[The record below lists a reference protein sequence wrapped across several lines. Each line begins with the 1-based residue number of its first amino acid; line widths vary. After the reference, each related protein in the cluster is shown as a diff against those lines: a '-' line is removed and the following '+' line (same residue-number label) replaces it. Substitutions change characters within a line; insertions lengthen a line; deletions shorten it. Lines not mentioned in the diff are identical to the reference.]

1 MADWTAYLRWR
12 PAFAEAMD
20 ARLAESRPGWV
31 RPLRP
36 VGFEPHQLAIRKIGK
51 GIDARAPR
59 SPSDSTFSHRRL
71 SIRSAC
77 RRGSGPLSAIRQ
89 AHK

>member
-20 ARLAESRPGWV
+20 ARLGESRPGWV

-36 VGFEPHQLAIRKIGK
+36 VGFEPHQLAIRKN
-51 GIDARAPR
+51 P
-59 SPSDSTFSHRRL
+59 
-71 SIRSAC
+71 
-77 RRGSGPLSAIRQ
+77 
-89 AHK
+89 